1 MEFNLE
7 QIPAIGY
14 NSNDTNY
21 NLPDGTTVKVKIYDN
36 GGQERFNSLTNTF
49 YNKVDSCILVYDIT
63 NKTSFEKCTYFS
75 ESIRERSK
83 NGINVF
89 LIGNKLDYN
98 EYRQVSI
105 EDGLNYAIR
114 NGYYFYETSCK
125 NNTNIQI
132 VFQKLIEETVKKKE
146 LEDDENGI
154 DNLILTIKVIKP
166 QKKTFC

>member
-1 MEFNLE
+1 MH
-7 QIPAIGY
+7 
-14 NSNDTNY
+14 
-21 NLPDGTTVKVKIYDN
+21 
-36 GGQERFNSLTNTF
+36 
-49 YNKVDSCILVYDIT
+49 
-63 NKTSFEKCTYFS
+63 YFS

-154 DNLILTIKVIKP
+154 DNLILTRKVIKP
-166 QKKTFC
+166 QKNFLLINKFEKNIILIVQVKLLLKN